1 METVIQNL
9 TEIDR
14 YGDKKFKFSHLDK
27 FGTML
32 RFHIQGSYAYQ
43 TKVGSIFTLLY
54 YFLVMSAFMYYSLK
68 FADTSQP
75 LVVMSEYKEEQELTF
90 NIFEDQHIIYW
101 QAMRYHPKNPI
112 SYILS
117 RITGEKLS
125 FEDFFSNFSLIA
137 SEVKTELIPTAT
149 GNEHKRSW
157 NRIKFKPCNEIA
169 YTKNFTA
176 KITAGFENAH
186 FCLDTPELKIYGGGD
201 LDSQVLNVDLYDCT
215 QSESPVKCKQTMQP
229 HEIAV
234 LPMVLEQTL
243 NVKNIHNPYAYR
255 HR

>member
-75 LVVMSEYKEEQELTF
+75 LVVMSEYKEENDLSF
-90 NIFEDQHIIYW
+90 NVFKDQHIFYW
-101 QAMRYHPKNPI
+101 QVLRYHPKNTI
-112 SYILS
+112 SYIIS
-117 RITGEKLS
+117 RKTGEKLS
-125 FEDFFSNFSLIA
+125 FNDFFSNFSLIA
-137 SEVKTELIPTAT
+137 SE
-149 GNEHKRSW
+149 N
-157 NRIKFKPCNEIA
+157 
-169 YTKNFTA
+169 
-176 KITAGFENAH
+176 
-186 FCLDTPELKIYGGGD
+186 
-201 LDSQVLNVDLYDCT
+201 
-215 QSESPVKCKQTMQP
+215 
-229 HEIAV
+229 
-234 LPMVLEQTL
+234 
-243 NVKNIHNPYAYR
+243 
-255 HR
+255 